1 MPSLSDLVSLIFS
14 RSSARAGKRI
24 GFYVTV
30 NFTLVRFN
38 TILARGLRDIG
49 RQLVWFCHV
58 LDGPYERG
66 LAEIRGGCVR
76 FV

>member
-49 RQLVWFCHV
+49 RQLAWFCDV
-58 LDGPYERG
+58 LDARSAPRRG
-66 LAEIRGGCVR
+66 EDRLKAI
-76 FV
+76 